1 MLIMQ
6 LPHVFFQVKV
16 STEAFAAETAGEW
29 FGFVVSV
36 HVEGEIINLMESFT
50 ACFALVLLL
59 VAVCQLMVLIV
70 AFLVESFTAELTN
83 IRLVTLVYS
92 HVCV

>member
-6 LPHVFFQVKV
+6 LSHVFFQVKV
-16 STEAFAAETAGEW
+16 STEAFATETAGKW

-50 ACFALVLLL
+50 ACFALVLFL
-59 VAVCQLMVLIV
+59 VAVCQFMVLIV

-83 IRLVTLVYS
+83 IWLVTLVYS

>member
-6 LPHVFFQVKV
+6 LSHVFFQVKV
-16 STEAFAAETAGEW
+16 STEAFAAEAAGKW

-50 ACFALVLLL
+50 TCLTLVLFL
-59 VAVCQLMVLIV
+59 VAVCQFMVLIV
-70 AFLVESFTAELTN
+70 AFLVESFTAKLTN

-92 HVCV
+92 HMCV